1 MLEALHLHSVFKEFS
16 PKSIYFKVFT
26 YIYLFA
32 LHKMK
37 LFWIIWFY
45 QNNLNLDNYNPKC
58 PCCLWRLKKD
68 TYAMHIHTIL
78 EKSWLINVLHNPS
91 SMIISLRPC
100 IKFLLSYVFTTIH
113 APNSILHICILHLY
127 WEPVRCRLASLCQFK
142 LDKGYDLLAKIKGT
156 NKRFLFI
163 TFSSEISEDCQFK
176 F

>member
-1 MLEALHLHSVFKEFS
+1 M
-16 PKSIYFKVFT
+16 
-26 YIYLFA
+26 
-32 LHKMK
+32 KMK

-113 APNSILHICILHLY
+113 APYSILHICILHLY

-142 LDKGYDLLAKIKGT
+142 LDKGYDLLAKIKGIFIRDF
-156 NKRFLFI
+156 KRLLIKVLTAQAHTTLDNLKNPMKGKLSSFLFLVLSQLSVRSR
-163 TFSSEISEDCQFK
+163 FSS
-176 F
+176 